1 MSAALA
7 PYCQRDEIEFNFVEI
22 LKGRANEAR
31 KRLQLTRPSS
41 RSNQSSSALKP
52 SGVSSSAMPQGV
64 IETRLPADT
73 TPRKSS
79 VALPQPAEAETSTHR
94 HQGFHS
100 DAISADYP
108 HLRLVEQV
116 KLMLVP
122 VPEGEPIPLNRERM
136 VIGRSQEAAIRL
148 DSPRVSSKHA
158 LLSLDGQWWRIS
170 DLKSRNGLR
179 VNGVA
184 TTDQL
189 LWPGDRIS
197 VADQFHFVLK
207 EISQPRKGW
216 PWWLILMASVFVT
229 FTAVAAIYFMQ
240 QLAR

>member
-1 MSAALA
+1 M
-7 PYCQRDEIEFNFVEI
+7 
-22 LKGRANEAR
+22 
-31 KRLQLTRPSS
+31 
-41 RSNQSSSALKP
+41 
-52 SGVSSSAMPQGV
+52 
-64 IETRLPADT
+64 
-73 TPRKSS
+73 
-79 VALPQPAEAETSTHR
+79 
-94 HQGFHS
+94 
-100 DAISADYP
+100 
-108 HLRLVEQV
+108 
-116 KLMLVP
+116 
-122 VPEGEPIPLNRERM
+122 
-136 VIGRSQEAAIRL
+136 IGRSQEAAIRL